1 MTYKEYEVKAITT
14 KCYADEVA
22 IPYVVIGLNGEIG
35 ELCEKIEQE
44 TKEDL
49 IVKELGDIF
58 WYMAGIRVELN
69 LQIEDD
75 WNWLLK
81 SEYATNVLQLLS
93 EAGKINEQVKKFLR
107 DDWKTGEEIAFPEER
122 RKVIEKAWKNIWLQL
137 NTICDLMHIS
147 IEEVARINNEK
158 LASRKERNVIHGSGD
173 ER

>member
-14 KCYADEVA
+14 KCCADEVA
-22 IPYVVIGLNGEIG
+22 IPYVVMGLNGEIG

-44 TKEDL
+44 AKEDL

-58 WYMAGIRVELN
+58 WYMAGIRVELD

-75 WNWLLK
+75 WSWLLK
-81 SEYATNVLQLLS
+81 PEYATNGLQLLS

-107 DDWKTGEEIAFPEER
+107 DDWKTGKEIAFPEKR

-137 NTICDLMHIS
+137 NTICDSMHIS

>member
-1 MTYKEYEVKAITT
+1 
-14 KCYADEVA
+14 
-22 IPYVVIGLNGEIG
+22 
-35 ELCEKIEQE
+35 
-44 TKEDL
+44 
-49 IVKELGDIF
+49 
-58 WYMAGIRVELN
+58 MAGIRVELD

-81 SEYATNVLQLLS
+81 PEYATNVLQLLS

-122 RKVIEKAWKNIWLQL
+122 RKVIEKAWKNIWFQL
-137 NTICDLMHIS
+137 NMICDSMHIS

>member
-35 ELCEKIEQE
+35 EFCEKIEQE
-44 TKEDL
+44 AKEDL
-49 IVKELGDIF
+49 VIKELGDIF

-69 LQIEDD
+69 LQIEED
-75 WNWLLK
+75 WNWYWLLK
-81 SEYATNVLQLLS
+81 PKSATNVLQLLS
-93 EAGKINEQVKKFLR
+93 ESGKISEQ
-107 DDWKTGEEIAFPEER
+107 I
-122 RKVIEKAWKNIWLQL
+122 
-137 NTICDLMHIS
+137 NTS